1 MDRNRSL
8 LRFVLVSLALLFLIA
23 NLLSPTIEYSLIF
36 LVINQALLGVGGFL
50 GSPNRVFR
58 YPTMKS
64 FFQGI
69 LWGLMIFVVNS
80 IVGSITITIASF
92 FLENEQI
99 RKMISQDQAGVVSL
113 LKTGNPPI
121 ILIMGF
127 LLIFGAPLSE
137 ELFFRGFLI
146 SSWKENVGTIRAIFL
161 SALLFS
167 ILHSLIQHN

>member
-92 FLENEQI
+92 F
-99 RKMISQDQAGVVSL
+99 
-113 LKTGNPPI
+113 
-121 ILIMGF
+121 
-127 LLIFGAPLSE
+127 
-137 ELFFRGFLI
+137 
-146 SSWKENVGTIRAIFL
+146 
-161 SALLFS
+161 
-167 ILHSLIQHN
+167 